1 MSPLYSH
8 EHIDWNKDWWG
19 TQRLRILCSWG
30 RCFPGCPWRERAKS
44 SPSAKSQHLFQVRFP
59 SDPSPE
65 GQTSLQMSFSL
76 AVIIS
81 FLNILYTVIHIP
93 CVQSTAHQQSL
104 QICQEFLKEVPFKTL
119 SVIPLLQPPVLFFLL
134 SLTSCCW
141 LIWKASPVV
150 TFSHLRCEHCT
161 PVPIMHSSFHFI
173 STVHPCIHLYF
184 SVLSTQV
191 FRTSVWQESTLMC
204 LSLPGIWASL

>member
-104 QICQEFLKEVPFKTL
+104 QSSWKKCLLRPCQLLLSFNHQSYFSFSPSPRAVGSFEKLSCCHLLPPPLWTL
-119 SVIPLLQPPVLFFLL
+119 HTCSNYALFFSLHLNCSPLHPPLL
-134 SLTSCCW
+134 
-141 LIWKASPVV
+141 
-150 TFSHLRCEHCT
+150 
-161 PVPIMHSSFHFI
+161 
-173 STVHPCIHLYF
+173 
-184 SVLSTQV
+184 LSTQH
-191 FRTSVWQESTLMC
+191 
-204 LSLPGIWASL
+204 PGV